1 MVFELENASQLDL
14 DETDVLSATKALLH
28 AGGVEI
34 IWFLILSAIL
44 FLKTFLSGLSA
55 LQNSLRFCNY

>member
-1 MVFELENASQLDL
+1 MVLELGNASLLDL
-14 DETDVLSATKALLH
+14 GEMDALSVTKALLH
-28 AGGVEI
+28 TGEAEI